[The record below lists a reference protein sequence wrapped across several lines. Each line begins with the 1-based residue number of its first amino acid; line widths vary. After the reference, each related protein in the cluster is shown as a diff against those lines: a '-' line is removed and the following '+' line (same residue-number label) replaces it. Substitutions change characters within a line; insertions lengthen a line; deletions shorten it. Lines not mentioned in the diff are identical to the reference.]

1 MNSGNEMLKNHSL
14 KIYQANVRKDFC
26 FREYAIANRNN
37 VDFKSLKDYNL
48 VYEGTYES
56 DLRSVQDILEII
68 FADGNVRQ
76 LRKDMADFCKT
87 ARSISVS
94 DVIELDGIRY
104 YVNPFGFI
112 QIAGI

>member
-14 KIYQANVRKDFC
+14 KIYQADVYKDFC
-26 FREYAIANRNN
+26 FREYAIAHRNN
-37 VDFKSLKDYNL
+37 VDFKTLTDYNL
-48 VYEGTYES
+48 VY
-56 DLRSVQDILEII
+56 
-68 FADGNVRQ
+68 DGNFKSILDKPGNLLEDIFTSGNIGQ

-94 DVIELDGIRY
+94 DIIELDGIRY
-104 YVNPFGFI
+104 YCNPFGFI